1 MFGLK
6 WKWRDK
12 VEEDYQE
19 WTDNYLEHEKLLQ
32 QNTLKRRRKE
42 EKLRLLEI
50 ASNCSVPGEASSRT
64 IERAIEFKKYIQD
77 NE

>member
-1 MFGLK
+1 MANRRYTFL
-6 WKWRDK
+6 DM
-12 VEEDYQE
+12 
-19 WTDNYLEHEKLLQ
+19 LEAKKDMLEAKNSIAECNRQ
-32 QNTLKRRRKE
+32 QDQ
-42 EKLRLLEI
+42 KLRLLEI